1 MADDV
6 GGREEASEREDE
18 ERAEKKGAGW
28 AACGEEASVCALVE
42 VERADLVSGWV
53 PSSSG
58 LRLTMAMIV

>member
-1 MADDV
+1 
-6 GGREEASEREDE
+6 
-18 ERAEKKGAGW
+18 
-28 AACGEEASVCALVE
+28 VCALVE